1 MSDLSYAASLIRTI
15 PDWPTP
21 GITFKDVTP
30 LLSDAKAMKTVVQ
43 AIAELG
49 KDVDVIV
56 GIEARGFILASAV
69 ANELNKGFVPIR
81 KKGKL
86 PYKTYEQEYGL
97 EYGSGTLEI
106 HIDAIKP
113 GQKVLLID
121 DVLATGGTL
130 VAAIKLLNRAGAEV
144 TTVAVLLEIE
154 SLDGRARLLSE
165 FPKLNIHS
173 LIKG

>member
-30 LLSDAKAMKTVVQ
+30 LLSDAKAMKSVVQ
-43 AIAELG
+43 SIADLG
-49 KDVDVIV
+49 KDVDVVV

-113 GQKVLLID
+113 NQEVLLID

-130 VAAIKLLNRAGAEV
+130 IGATKLIDKCGGQV
-144 TTVAVLLEIE
+144 TQIALLLEI
-154 SLDGRARLLSE
+154 SGLSGKSKYLEE
-165 FPKLNIHS
+165 FPNTQLKVLF
-173 LIKG
+173 